1 MIKQFT
7 FNHFEVNTYVI
18 VDEATKQCAIVDPA
32 CEASFEDAQLT
43 QYIEAEGLQVTYILL
58 THAHV
63 DHIAGLRQCCEHY
76 NLPVTMH
83 AEGRKLLR
91 QAEAYG
97 SMMGFAVDNM
107 DDLPVEEIKDNDI
120 LRVGETEV
128 ECRYVPGHCPGS
140 VCYVVPARSSAYAR
154 HTPSPLRGT
163 PPNLGGELL
172 PPLVTGSSPKLGEV
186 DARSA
191 DGGVCTPAVI
201 TGDALFHFSIGR
213 TDLPGGDYPTLIDYL
228 KRRVLTLPDDYAVLP
243 GHGIASQIGKERK
256 YNSFL
261 I

>member
-7 FNHFEVNTYVI
+7 FNHFEVNCYLI

-43 QYIEAEGLQVTYILL
+43 QYIEQEGLQVTHILL

-76 NLPVTMH
+76 HLPVTMH
-83 AEGRKLLR
+83 AEGRKLLK

-107 DDLPVEEIKDNDI
+107 DDLEVQEINDNDLLPI
-120 LRVGETEV
+120 GNTEI

-140 VCYVVPARSSAYAR
+140 MCFVVPSEKVV
-154 HTPSPLRGT
+154 L
-163 PPNLGGELL
+163 
-172 PPLVTGSSPKLGEV
+172 
-186 DARSA
+186 
-191 DGGVCTPAVI
+191 

-213 TDLPGGDYPTLIDYL
+213 TDLPGGDYPTLIDHL
-228 KRRVLTLPDDYAVLP
+228 KRRILTLPDDYIVLP

-261 I
+261 V

>member
-7 FNHFEVNTYVI
+7 FNHFEVNCYLI
-18 VDEATKQCAIVDPA
+18 VDEATRQCAIVDPA

-43 QYIEAEGLQVTYILL
+43 QYIEAEGLQVTHILL

-76 NLPVTMH
+76 GLPVTMH
-83 AEGRKLLR
+83 TEGIKLLR

-97 SMMGFAVDNM
+97 SIMGFAVDNM
-107 DDLPVEEIKDNDI
+107 GDLEVAEINDNDLLKI
-120 LRVGETEV
+120 GDTEV
-128 ECRYVPGHCPGS
+128 ECRYVPGHCEGS
-140 VCYVVPARSSAYAR
+140 MCFVIHSEK
-154 HTPSPLRGT
+154 T
-163 PPNLGGELL
+163 
-172 PPLVTGSSPKLGEV
+172 
-186 DARSA
+186 
-191 DGGVCTPAVI
+191 VI

-213 TDLPGGDYPTLIDYL
+213 TDLPGGDYPTLIEKL
-228 KRRVLTLPDDYAVLP
+228 KTRILTLPDDYRVLP

-261 I
+261 V

>member
-1 MIKQFT
+1 MVKQFI
-7 FNHFEVNTYVI
+7 FNHFEVNCYVV
-18 VDEATKQCAIVDPA
+18 VDEATRQCAIVDPA

-43 QYIEAEGLQVTYILL
+43 QYIEKEDLTPVMILL

-63 DHIAGLRQCCEHY
+63 DHIAGLRQVCEHY
-76 NLPVTMH
+76 KLPVAMH

-97 SMMGFAVDNM
+97 AIMGFAVDNM
-107 DDLPVEEIKDNDI
+107 GDLEVREIGDNEV
-120 LRVGETEV
+120 LKVGETEI

-140 VCYVVPARSSAYAR
+140 MCFV
-154 HTPSPLRGT
+154 
-163 PPNLGGELL
+163 L
-172 PPLVTGSSPKLGEV
+172 PQDKV
-186 DARSA
+186 
-191 DGGVCTPAVI
+191 VI

-213 TDLPGGDYPTLIDYL
+213 TDLPGGDYPTLIEKL
-228 KRRVLTLPDDYAVLP
+228 KTRVLTLPDEYQILP
-243 GHGIASQIGKERK
+243 GHGIVSQIGKEKK

>member
-7 FNHFEVNTYVI
+7 FNHFEVNCYLV
-18 VDEATKQCAIVDPA
+18 VDTVSRQCAIVDPA
-32 CEASFEDAQLT
+32 PEASFEDVQLT
-43 QYIEAEGLQVTYILL
+43 QYIEEQGLTVTHILL

-76 NLPVTMH
+76 HLPVSMH

-91 QAEAYG
+91 QAEAWG

-107 DDLPVEEIKDNDI
+107 GDLEVVEIGDDDVLK
-120 LRVGETEV
+120 VGGIV
-128 ECRYVPGHCPGS
+128 MECRYVPGHCPGS
-140 VCYVVPARSSAYAR
+140 LCFVL
-154 HTPSPLRGT
+154 PS
-163 PPNLGGELL
+163 E
-172 PPLVTGSSPKLGEV
+172 K
-186 DARSA
+186 
-191 DGGVCTPAVI
+191 AVI

-213 TDLPGGDYPTLIDYL
+213 TDLPGGDYPTLIEKL
-228 KRRVLTLPDDYAVLP
+228 KTRILTLPDDYRVLP
-243 GHGIASQIGKERK
+243 GHGIESLIGKERK

>member
-1 MIKQFT
+1 MIKDFT
-7 FNHFEVNTYVI
+7 SNHFEVNCYLI
-18 VDEATKQCAIVDPA
+18 VDNATKQCAIVDPA

-43 QYIEAEGLQVTYILL
+43 QYIEREQLHVTHILL

-63 DHIAGLRQCCEHY
+63 DHIAGLRQVCRLY

-83 AEGRKLLR
+83 ADGRKLLR

-97 SMMGFAVDNM
+97 AVMGFAVDNM
-107 DDLPVEEIKDNDI
+107 GDLDVSEINDNDI
-120 LRVGETEV
+120 IKVGELEV

-140 VCYVVPARSSAYAR
+140 MCFVVPQ
-154 HTPSPLRGT
+154 
-163 PPNLGGELL
+163 E
-172 PPLVTGSSPKLGEV
+172 K
-186 DARSA
+186 
-191 DGGVCTPAVI
+191 AVI

-213 TDLPGGDYPTLIDYL
+213 TDLPGGDYPTLVEKL
-228 KRRVLTLPDDYAVLP
+228 KERVLTLPDDYRVLP
-243 GHGIASQIGKERK
+243 GHGIVSIIGKERK

>member
-7 FNHFEVNTYVI
+7 FNHFGVNCYVV

-43 QYIEAEGLQVTYILL
+43 QFIETEGLKPVMVLL

-63 DHIAGLRQCCEHY
+63 DHIAGLRQVCEHY
-76 NLPVTMH
+76 RLPVSMH
-83 AEGRKLLR
+83 AEGRKLLK

-97 SMMGFAVDNM
+97 SIMGFAVNNM
-107 DDLPVEEIKDNDI
+107 DDLEVNEINDNDI
-120 LRVGETEV
+120 LSIENGKWKMENSAGASNNSQFSTLNSQFI

-140 VCYVVPARSSAYAR
+140 LCFV
-154 HTPSPLRGT
+154 
-163 PPNLGGELL
+163 L
-172 PPLVTGSSPKLGEV
+172 PQEN
-186 DARSA
+186 
-191 DGGVCTPAVI
+191 AVI

-213 TDLPGGDYPTLIDYL
+213 TDLPGGDYPTLIEKL
-228 KRRVLTLPDDYAVLP
+228 KTRILTLPDDYRVLP
-243 GHGIASQIGKERK
+243 GHGIPSQIGKERK

-261 I
+261 V

>member
-18 VDEATKQCAIVDPA
+18 VDEATRQCAIVDPA

-43 QYIEAEGLQVTYILL
+43 QYIEQEHLHVSHILL

-63 DHIAGLRQCCEHY
+63 DHIAGLRQVCEHY
-76 NLPVTMH
+76 KLPVSMH
-83 AEGRKLLR
+83 AEGRKLLK

-97 SMMGFAVDNM
+97 SIMGFAVDNM
-107 DDLPVEEIKDNDI
+107 GDLAVAEIEDNQI
-120 LRVGETEV
+120 LHIGDTEI

-140 VCYVVPARSSAYAR
+140 MCYV
-154 HTPSPLRGT
+154 
-163 PPNLGGELL
+163 L
-172 PPLVTGSSPKLGEV
+172 PQEK
-186 DARSA
+186 
-191 DGGVCTPAVI
+191 AVI

-213 TDLPGGDYPTLIDYL
+213 TDLPGGDYPTLIEKL
-228 KRRVLTLPDDYAVLP
+228 KTRVLPLPDDYRVLP
-243 GHGIASQIGKERK
+243 GHGIASQIGKEKK

-261 I
+261 N

>member
-7 FNHFEVNTYVI
+7 FNHFEVNTYVVI
-18 VDEATKQCAIVDPA
+18 DEQTKQCAIVDPA

-43 QYIEAEGLQVTYILL
+43 QYIEQEHLQVTHILL

-63 DHIAGLRQCCEHY
+63 DHIAGLRQVCVHY
-76 NLPVTMH
+76 GLPVTMH
-83 AEGRKLLR
+83 PEGRKLLK

-97 SMMGFAVDNM
+97 SIMGFAVDNM
-107 DDLPVEEIKDNDI
+107 DDLEVGELEDGQVI
-120 LRVGETEV
+120 RVGETEV

-140 VCYVVPARSSAYAR
+140 LCFVVASD
-154 HTPSPLRGT
+154 
-163 PPNLGGELL
+163 
-172 PPLVTGSSPKLGEV
+172 K
-186 DARSA
+186 
-191 DGGVCTPAVI
+191 AVI

-228 KRRVLTLPDDYAVLP
+228 KRRVLTLPDDYSVLP

-261 I
+261 T

>member
-7 FNHFEVNTYVI
+7 FNHFEVNTYLI
-18 VDEATKQCAIVDPA
+18 IDEASQQCAIVDPA
-32 CEASFEDAQLT
+32 PEASFEDAQLT
-43 QYIEAEGLQVTYILL
+43 QYIAHEGLTVTHILL

-76 NLPVTMH
+76 HLPVSMH

-97 SMMGFAVDNM
+97 SVMGFAVDNM
-107 DDLPVEEIKDNDI
+107 GDLEVVELNDNDI
-120 LRVGETEV
+120 LKVGGIEV

-140 VCYVVPARSSAYAR
+140 LCFVVPS
-154 HTPSPLRGT
+154 
-163 PPNLGGELL
+163 E
-172 PPLVTGSSPKLGEV
+172 K
-186 DARSA
+186 
-191 DGGVCTPAVI
+191 AVI
-201 TGDALFHFSIGR
+201 TGDALFHYSIGR

-228 KRRVLTLPDDYAVLP
+228 KRRILTLPDDYRVLP
-243 GHGIASQIGKERK
+243 GHGIESLIGRERK

-261 I
+261 NA

>member
-18 VDEATKQCAIVDPA
+18 VDEATRQCAIVDPA
-32 CEASFEDAQLT
+32 SESSYEYSQLVEYVASSS
-43 QYIEAEGLQVTYILL
+43 LQVTHILL

-76 NLPVTMH
+76 GLPVTMH
-83 AEGRKLLR
+83 PEGRHLLK
-91 QAEAYG
+91 QAEVYG
-97 SMMGFAVDNM
+97 SLMGFAVDNM
-107 DDLPVEEIKDNDI
+107 SDLEVLEINDNDL

-140 VCYVVPARSSAYAR
+140 ICFV
-154 HTPSPLRGT
+154 
-163 PPNLGGELL
+163 L
-172 PPLVTGSSPKLGEV
+172 PQEK
-186 DARSA
+186 
-191 DGGVCTPAVI
+191 AVL

-213 TDLPGGDYPTLIDYL
+213 TDLPGGDYPTLIEKL
-228 KRRVLTLPDDYAVLP
+228 KERVLTLPEDYRVLP
-243 GHGIASQIGKERK
+243 GHGIASQIGKEKK

-261 I
+261 V

>member
-7 FNHFEVNTYVI
+7 FNHFEVNCYLI
-18 VDEATKQCAIVDPA
+18 VDPGSKQCAIVDPA

-43 QYIEAEGLQVTYILL
+43 QYIEQEGLQVTHILL

-63 DHIAGLRQCCEHY
+63 DHIAGLRQVCEHWK
-76 NLPVTMH
+76 LPVTMH
-83 AEGRKLLR
+83 AEGRKLLK
-91 QAEAYG
+91 QAEVYG
-97 SMMGFAVDNM
+97 SLMGFAVNNM
-107 DDLPVEEIKDNDI
+107 GDLEVQEINDDDVLN
-120 LRVGETEV
+120 VGSIAV

-140 VCYVVPARSSAYAR
+140 MCFVIAS
-154 HTPSPLRGT
+154 
-163 PPNLGGELL
+163 EQ
-172 PPLVTGSSPKLGEV
+172 
-186 DARSA
+186 
-191 DGGVCTPAVI
+191 AVI

-228 KRRVLTLPDDYAVLP
+228 KRRVITLPDDYRVLP

-261 I
+261 V

>member
-7 FNHFEVNTYVI
+7 FNHFEVNCYLI

-43 QYIEAEGLQVTYILL
+43 QYIEQEGLQVTHILL

-76 NLPVTMH
+76 HLPVTMH
-83 AEGRKLLR
+83 AEGRKLLK

-107 DDLPVEEIKDNDI
+107 DDLEVQEINDNDLLPI
-120 LRVGETEV
+120 GNTEI

-140 VCYVVPARSSAYAR
+140 MCFVVPS
-154 HTPSPLRGT
+154 
-163 PPNLGGELL
+163 E
-172 PPLVTGSSPKLGEV
+172 K
-186 DARSA
+186 
-191 DGGVCTPAVI
+191 AVL

-213 TDLPGGDYPTLIDYL
+213 TDLPGGDYPTLIDHL
-228 KRRVLTLPDDYAVLP
+228 KRRILTLPDDYIVLP

-261 I
+261 V

>member
-18 VDEATKQCAIVDPA
+18 VDDRVPTAGEKRQCAIVDPA

-43 QYIEAEGLQVTYILL
+43 QFIEQEQLQVTHVLL

-63 DHIAGLRQCCEHY
+63 DHIAGLRQVCEHY
-76 NLPVTMH
+76 KLPVTMH
-83 AEGRKLLR
+83 RDGRKLLK
-91 QAEAYG
+91 QVEAYG
-97 SMMGFAVDNM
+97 SIMGFAVDNM
-107 DDLPVEEIKDNDI
+107 GDLDVVEINDNDV
-120 LRVGETEV
+120 LKVGNTEV

-140 VCYVVPARSSAYAR
+140 MCFVLHAS
-154 HTPSPLRGT
+154 
-163 PPNLGGELL
+163 EM
-172 PPLVTGSSPKLGEV
+172 
-186 DARSA
+186 
-191 DGGVCTPAVI
+191 VI

-213 TDLPGGDYPTLIDYL
+213 TDLPGGDYPTLIEKL
-228 KRRVLTLPDDYAVLP
+228 KSRVLTLPDDYRVLP

-261 I
+261 Y

>member
-7 FNHFEVNTYVI
+7 FNHFEVNCYLI

-43 QYIEAEGLQVTYILL
+43 QYIEQEQLQVTQILL

-63 DHIAGLRQCCEHY
+63 DHIAGLRQVCEHY
-76 NLPVTMH
+76 KLPVTMH
-83 AEGRKLLR
+83 TEGRKLLK

-97 SMMGFAVDNM
+97 SVMGFAVDNM
-107 DDLPVEEIKDNDI
+107 DDIEVLEIEDNQVLKI
-120 LRVGETEV
+120 GNTEM

-140 VCYVVPARSSAYAR
+140 MCYV
-154 HTPSPLRGT
+154 
-163 PPNLGGELL
+163 L
-172 PPLVTGSSPKLGEV
+172 PQDK
-186 DARSA
+186 
-191 DGGVCTPAVI
+191 AVI

-213 TDLPGGDYPTLIDYL
+213 TDLPGGDYPTLIEKL
-228 KRRVLTLPDDYAVLP
+228 KTRILTLPDDYRVLP

-261 I
+261 Q

>member
-1 MIKQFT
+1 MIRQFT
-7 FNHFEVNTYVI
+7 FNHFEVNTYLIIDDRVPTAG
-18 VDEATKQCAIVDPA
+18 EKRQCAIVDPA

-43 QYIEAEGLQVTYILL
+43 QYIEAEQLQVTHILL

-63 DHIAGLRQCCEHY
+63 DHIAGLRQVCEHY
-76 NLPVTMH
+76 KLPVTMH
-83 AEGRKLLR
+83 KDGQKLLK

-97 SMMGFAVDNM
+97 SIMGFAVDNM
-107 DDLPVEEIKDNDI
+107 GDLEVVEIEDGQI
-120 LRVGETEV
+120 LYIGDTEV

-140 VCYVVPARSSAYAR
+140 MCFVVSSEK
-154 HTPSPLRGT
+154 S
-163 PPNLGGELL
+163 
-172 PPLVTGSSPKLGEV
+172 VV
-186 DARSA
+186 
-191 DGGVCTPAVI
+191 

-228 KRRVLTLPDDYAVLP
+228 KRRILTLPDDYRVLP

-261 I
+261 N